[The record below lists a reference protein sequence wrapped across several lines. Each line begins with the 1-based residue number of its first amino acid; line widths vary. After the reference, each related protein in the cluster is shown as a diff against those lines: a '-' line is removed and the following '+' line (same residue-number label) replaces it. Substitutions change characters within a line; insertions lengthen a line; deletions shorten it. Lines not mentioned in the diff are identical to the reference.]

1 TYYAPRR
8 REVENRSEVQSRRF
22 VPRHAAVGFQSVG
35 LVESLKFG
43 DEFELDL
50 RAYELRRAGS
60 VVRLER
66 IPMELLLLLIENR
79 GQLVTR
85 EQILERIWG
94 KDVFL
99 DCDNSINAAVRKA
112 RQALKDDPEHPR
124 FIQTVTGKGYR
135 FIATVVGSGAP
146 EAEPEWHRRRRAVSR
161 PRLPPGLRV
170 QRC

>member
-22 VPRHAAVGFQSVG
+22 VPRHAAVGVQSVG
-35 LVESLKFG
+35 LAESIKFG

-50 RAYELRRAGS
+50 RAYELRRSGS

-79 GQLVTR
+79 SQLVSR

-99 DCDNSINAAVRKA
+99 DCDNSINAAIRKVRH
-112 RQALKDDPEHPR
+112 ALKDDPEHPR

-135 FIATVVGSGAP
+135 FVASVVENKTPAAQPSVAP
-146 EAEPEWHRRRRAVSR
+146 EP
-161 PRLPPGLRV
+161 
-170 QRC
+170 